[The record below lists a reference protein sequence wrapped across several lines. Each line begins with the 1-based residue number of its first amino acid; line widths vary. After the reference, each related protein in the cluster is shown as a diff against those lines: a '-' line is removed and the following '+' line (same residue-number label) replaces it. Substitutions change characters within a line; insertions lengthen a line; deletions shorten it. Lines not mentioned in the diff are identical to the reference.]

1 MEVKKMEWLQKILS
15 NAVYGDDGKLDVEAT
30 MKKINEEAPKHI
42 IPKEQYNGKV
52 KELETANQTIGDLKK
67 NNADNE
73 ELQKTIKAHEGTI
86 KQLKAD
92 HDKEIK
98 GMRIDA
104 AISKVLSVNNV
115 KHVDLLAGKLD
126 REKLIVSDDGT
137 VSGLDEQVK
146 GLKESYEDLF
156 GPTIAGRS
164 PSNPDGKPAI
174 TTFDTLV
181 NNADNMT
188 AEEVAAQFE
197 AMAKQ

>member
-115 KHVDLLAGKLD
+115 KHADLLAGKLD

>member
-1 MEVKKMEWLQKILS
+1 MEWLQKILS